1 MKTANRIR
9 IAQPSLSDVEK
20 DGVMAVL
27 ESGQLAQGPVVAD
40 FERRFAE
47 WCGVK
52 HAVAVSSGTAGLHL
66 ALLAHGIGPGDEV
79 ITAPFTF
86 IASANAILY
95 VGARP
100 VFADVEDETFCI
112 DPAAV
117 EAAIT
122 PRTRAILPIHL
133 YGHPAPM
140 PELEAIARRHG
151 ILIVED
157 AAQAH
162 GASINGRKVGTFGA
176 SAVFSLYP
184 TKNMMAA
191 EGGLVTTNDDSTAER
206 LRMLRSHGA
215 STTYE
220 HEILGY
226 NFRLSDLH
234 AAIGR
239 GQLSRLE
246 GFNAARRHHADVLTE
261 GMTGLDG
268 VVTPVERSGFHHVFH
283 QYTIR
288 VPGRR
293 DELQRKLAER
303 DVESRVYYPKPVH
316 QQPLYRE
323 LGFASSSY
331 PVSERLSREVLS
343 LPVHPGLNDDDLQR
357 IIEAVSE
364 SITAQ

>member
-1 MKTANRIR
+1 VKTVNRIR
-9 IAQPSLSDVEK
+9 IAQPMLSDDEK
-20 DGVMAVL
+20 QAVQAVL
-27 ESGQLAQGPVVAD
+27 DSGQLTQGPVVAD
-40 FERRFAE
+40 LEARFAE
-47 WCGVK
+47 WCGVR

-66 ALLAHGIGPGDEV
+66 ALLAQGIGPGDEV

-86 IASANAILY
+86 IASANAALY

-100 VFADVEDETFCI
+100 VFADVEAETFCI

-122 PRTRAILPIHL
+122 PRTKAILPVHL

-140 PELEAIARRHG
+140 PELEAIAARHG
-151 ILIVED
+151 LAIIED

-162 GASINGRKVGTFGA
+162 GAAINGHKVGSFGA

-191 EGGLVTTNDDSTAER
+191 EGGLITTNDDATAEK

-215 STTYE
+215 SKTYE

-239 GQLSRLE
+239 GQLSRVD
-246 GFNAARRHHADVLTE
+246 GFNAARRRNADVLTE
-261 GMTGLDG
+261 GLTGLDG
-268 VVTPVERSGFHHVFH
+268 VVTPVERSGYHHVFH

-288 VPGRR
+288 VPSRR
-293 DELQRKLAER
+293 DELQKKLGER
-303 DVESRVYYPKPVH
+303 DVESRVYYPAPVH
-316 QQPLYRE
+316 QQPLYRS
-323 LGFASSSY
+323 LGYGAARF
-331 PVSERLSREVLS
+331 PVSEQLSEEVLS
-343 LPVHPGLNDDDLQR
+343 LPVHPGLNDDDVQR
-357 IIEAVSE
+357 IIEAVWQSL
-364 SITAQ
+364 ADQ

>member
-1 MKTANRIR
+1 M
-9 IAQPSLSDVEK
+9 AQPMLGDEEK
-20 DGVMAVL
+20 QAVLAVL
-27 ESGQLAQGPVVAD
+27 ESGQLSQGPVVAD
-40 FERRFAE
+40 FEDRFAA
-47 WCGVK
+47 WTGTK

-86 IASANAILY
+86 IASANAALF

-100 VFADVEDETFCI
+100 VFVDVDQATFNI
-112 DPAAV
+112 DPGLV

-122 PRTRAILPIHL
+122 PRTRAIMPIHL
-133 YGHPAPM
+133 YGYPAAM
-140 PELEAIARRHG
+140 PALEAIARRHG
-151 ILIVED
+151 LLLIED
-157 AAQAH
+157 ACQAH
-162 GASINGRKVGTFGA
+162 GAMINDRKAGTFGA

-191 EGGLVTTNDDSTAER
+191 EGGLITTNDDAVAER

-215 STTYE
+215 SKTYE

-239 GQLSRLE
+239 AQLARLD
-246 GFNAARRHHADVLTE
+246 GFNAARRHNADVLSE
-261 GMTGLDG
+261 GLTGVGGLAL
-268 VVTPVERSGFHHVFH
+268 PVERPGYHHVFH
-283 QYTIR
+283 QYTVR

-316 QQPLYRE
+316 RQPLY
-323 LGFASSSY
+323 LGLGY
-331 PVSERLSREVLS
+331 ENVHLPVSERLSQDVLS
-343 LPVHPGLNDDDLQR
+343 LPVHPGLHDDDLLR
-357 IIEAVSE
+357 VIEAVRE
-364 SITAQ
+364 SLAE

>member
-1 MKTANRIR
+1 MKTVNRIR
-9 IAQPSLSDVEK
+9 IAQPGLSDLEK
-20 DGVMAVL
+20 DAVMAVL

-40 FERRFAE
+40 FETRFAE
-47 WCGVK
+47 FCGVK

-95 VGARP
+95 VGAKP
-100 VFADVEDETFCI
+100 VFADVEDQTFCI

-151 ILIVED
+151 LLIVED

-162 GASINGRKVGTFGA
+162 GAAINGRKAGTFGA

-191 EGGLVTTNDDSTAER
+191 EGGLVTTNDDDTADR

-220 HEILGY
+220 HEMLGY

-239 GQLSRLE
+239 GQLARLP
-246 GFNAARRHHADVLTE
+246 GFNAARRRHADVLTE
-261 GMTGLDG
+261 GLTGIDG
-268 VVTPVERSGFHHVFH
+268 VITPVERAGYHHVFH
-283 QYTIR
+283 QYTVR

-293 DELQRKLAER
+293 DELQQKLAER
-303 DVESRVYYPKPVH
+303 EVESRVYYPKPVH

-323 LGFASSSY
+323 RGYGNASF
-331 PVSERLSREVLS
+331 PVSERLSQEVLS
-343 LPVHPGLNDDDLQR
+343 LPVHPALTDDDLQR
-357 IIEAVSE
+357 VIEAISE
-364 SITAQ
+364 SLNPD